1 MFAHPLLLRVVNTD
15 LCTKVV
21 TTIEAVCKGAGAEV
35 DCPPRNML
43 AMLGLLSPGG
53 YRLRIAAKSTGW
65 GISHVDCAKEGL
77 TAAGNS
83 VGESEVMNC
92 A

>member
-1 MFAHPLLLRVVNTD
+1 MCINTD
-15 LCTKVV
+15 LCTEVV
-21 TTIEAVCKGAGAEV
+21 TAIEVVCKGAGAEV

-53 YRLRIAAKSTGW
+53 YRLRVAAKSTGW
-65 GISHVDCAKEGL
+65 GINHVDCAVEGL